1 MQWTYLHKVSEA
13 VRRPAVGC
21 IAWLDV
27 SFIVELFVHGEP
39 AEVSTSALDA
49 LLCIELEAVA
59 VEEWPGGKTGVG
71 GNSRG
76 ADRTQGRLDALV
88 EAGGNTTTGKSGMSE
103 KKVEVAVVCV
113 GGETRKNTVSLGD
126 DGVKVRKTLLP
137 ACGVGWNGRPRGN
150 LVRRVVGRCQR
161 ANRSGV
167 NLDDAWQVGE
177 LIWSF
182 FHRERAEMSNE
193 NNIGYYWRRRAW
205 IAMDVFS

>member
-1 MQWTYLHKVSEA
+1 LQWTYLHKVSEA

-49 LLCIELEAVA
+49 LLCIELEGAA

-88 EAGGNTTTGKSGMSE
+88 EAGGNTTTGKKRDE
-103 KKVEVAVVCV
+103 
-113 GGETRKNTVSLGD
+113 
-126 DGVKVRKTLLP
+126 
-137 ACGVGWNGRPRGN
+137 
-150 LVRRVVGRCQR
+150 
-161 ANRSGV
+161 
-167 NLDDAWQVGE
+167 
-177 LIWSF
+177 
-182 FHRERAEMSNE
+182 
-193 NNIGYYWRRRAW
+193 
-205 IAMDVFS
+205 